1 MTKANKGGH
10 TVQDEARPSGVD
22 LGKYER
28 NYRLTTHRVERF
40 YVLWRQAM
48 AHALLLEQQGDR
60 TYPEHGGLTALQLAE
75 GARAHARFF
84 AFLLAEAPAQTK
96 VHLEAKV
103 SIYADMA
110 SDPDE
115 IRRSRTARM
124 VVAAMQQDASDLGV
138 TLPSVPLAPGGE
150 SWH

>member
-1 MTKANKGGH
+1 MTKVNKGGD
-10 TVQDEARPSGVD
+10 TARDEARLSEVE
-22 LGKYER
+22 LARYYR
-28 NYRLTTHRVERF
+28 NYSMTTGRVERF

-103 SIYADMA
+103 AIYADMA

-115 IRRSRTARM
+115 IRRSRTSRM
-124 VVAAMQQDASDLGV
+124 VEAAMQQDAGDLGV
-138 TLPSVPLAPGGE
+138 TLNGIPLAPGGE

>member
-1 MTKANKGGH
+1 MTKVNNSGETAR
-10 TVQDEARPSGVD
+10 DEARPSEAD
-22 LGKYER
+22 LSKYER
-28 NYRLTTHRVERF
+28 NYRLTTDRVERF

-124 VVAAMQQDASDLGV
+124 VGAAMQQDAGDLGI
-138 TLPSVPLAPGGE
+138 TLPGVPLAPGSE